1 MQNLAFNAVD
11 LGVIAVLLA
20 SALFAYFRGFVHE
33 VLSVAAWI
41 GAIFATIVGFSYLR
55 PYGRALIPEPLL
67 ADIAAGTVLFI
78 VCLVV
83 LSIITRSVSVRVR
96 QSALNALDRSLG
108 LLFGLVRG
116 AALVCI
122 AYIGMGF
129 LMAPDEQPDWVKT
142 ARSMP
147 LIEAGAGVMMLLLPR
162 HLTTASPEKSDTRM
176 MQMVSPEPR
185 GATALPSGAYGTQ
198 ERQGLQRLIES
209 IQ

>member
-1 MQNLAFNAVD
+1 MSLNAID
-11 LGVIAVLLA
+11 LGVIAVLLV
-20 SALFAYFRGFVHE
+20 SAFFAYVRGFVHE
-33 VLSVAAWI
+33 ILSVAAWI
-41 GAIFATIVGFSYLR
+41 GAIFVTVAGFSYVR
-55 PYGRALIPEPLL
+55 PYARRIVPEPLL
-67 ADIAAGTVLFI
+67 ADIAAGTVVFI

-83 LSIITRSVSVRVR
+83 LSLITRSLSVRVR

-116 AALVCI
+116 AVLVCI

-129 LMAPDEQPDWVKT
+129 LMAPDDQPDWIKT

-147 LIEAGAGVMMLLLPR
+147 LIEAGAGAMLSLLPR
-162 HLTTASPEKSDTRM
+162 HLTETSSEKSDSRM
-176 MQMVSPEPR
+176 MQMVSPEPQ
-185 GATALPSGAYGTQ
+185 GGKTAPSGSYGAQ

>member
-1 MQNLAFNAVD
+1 MQDFPLNAID
-11 LGVIAVLLA
+11 LGVIAVLLV
-20 SALFAYFRGFVHE
+20 SAFFAYVRGFVHE
-33 VLSVAAWI
+33 ILSVAAWI
-41 GAIFATIVGFSYLR
+41 GAIFVTIAGFSYVR
-55 PYGRALIPEPLL
+55 PYARHVIPEPLL
-67 ADIAAGTVLFI
+67 ADIAAGTVFFI

-83 LSIITRSVSVRVR
+83 LSLVTRSLSVRVR

-129 LMAPDEQPDWVKT
+129 LMAPDEQPDWVRT

-147 LIEAGAGVMMLLLPR
+147 LIEAGAGAMMALLPR
-162 HLTTASPEKSDTRM
+162 HLTAASPEKSDSRM

-185 GATALPSGAYGTQ
+185 GAAAGPSGSYGAQ